1 MPVSPKIEEKS
12 LSVNGKKVYYI
23 EAGPEPAFAP
33 SSGRGGR
40 FRVKEETPLVLI
52 HGWLASSN
60 NFHRIITE
68 LAKKFHVLAPDLPGF
83 GFENASQELE
93 SEHAIAS
100 YVDFCHSFIQNQGL
114 KKVGV
119 LGLSMGGTIALEW
132 ARRFPQDIE
141 KVVVFEPILGKE
153 DISGLARSL
162 SKVAY
167 SVKPLRRLIRWLVVQ
182 GAKREK
188 FVTKLSIQ
196 DQKAIFGEIYGGSL
210 KAAAESAWDLLKGVD
225 VDNYRNIQIPV
236 LLVSGGHKTPIS
248 SPEAIDKLAR
258 ILPSAK
264 VEKFNSSN
272 HNLVREEGGAP
283 KFAKILLEFFSS

>member
-1 MPVSPKIEEKS
+1 MSDPQDIVDRFI
-12 LSVNGKKVYYI
+12 VVDGKKIHYLEVG
-23 EAGPEPAFAP
+23 EG
-33 SSGRGGR
+33 
-40 FRVKEETPLVLI
+40 TPLVSI

-60 NFHRIITE
+60 SFHKIIPE
-68 LAKKFHVLAPDLPGF
+68 LAKKFHVLAPDLPGC
-83 GFENASQELE
+83 GLKNISQELAG
-93 SEHAIAS
+93 EHTIAS

-141 KVVVFEPILGKE
+141 KIAAFEPILGKE

-162 SKVAY
+162 SKIAY
-167 SVKPLRRLIRWLVVQ
+167 SAKPLRRLIRWLVVQ

-210 KAAAESAWDLLKGVD
+210 KAAAESAYDLLKGVD
-225 VDNYRNIQIPV
+225 IASYSGIKVPI
-236 LLVSGGHKTPIS
+236 LLMAGGFQTAVS
-248 SPEAIDKLAR
+248 SPKSIEKLAGVSPHVR
-258 ILPSAK
+258 
-264 VEKFNSSN
+264 VERFSSGS
-272 HNLVREEGGAP
+272 HNLVREDEGAP
-283 KFAKILLEFFSS
+283 VFAKILSEFFSS